1 MTFINN
7 NFQDKK
13 SITKPIIIL
22 LSIALIIGGVYHFFG
37 NEEGVTKSTI
47 NKNQAVRNAGDVI
60 EIVEQ
65 WIDENP
71 EKILVSIQKMQAKAA
86 KGKLEDSSKN
96 ISKNLD
102 KLFDDKAPQYAP
114 KDYDVTIVEFFD
126 YNCGYCKKA
135 RDNVDQL
142 IQDDKKVRVIFKE
155 YPILG
160 AQSIELSTVA
170 LAVQINYPKS
180 YFKFHNALMK
190 SKERSSDGAY
200 KVAKTLGLSVKKLKS
215 TVARD
220 AEKIAKMIE
229 ENHKLGQEVGVTG
242 TPGFIIGEELL
253 PGAYPLDVMKEKIA
267 AVRNK

>member
-13 SITKPIIIL
+13 SISKPILTL
-22 LSIALIIGGVYHFFG
+22 LAIALIIGGVYYFFG
-37 NEEGVTKSTI
+37 NDEGTTGSI
-47 NKNQAVRNAGDVI
+47 NKNQAVRNAGDV
-60 EIVEQ
+60 EKIVAQ

-71 EKILVSIQKMQAKAA
+71 EKILGSIQKMQAKANQN
-86 KGKLEDSSKN
+86 KLKDSSKN
-96 ISKNLD
+96 IAKNKD
-102 KLFDDKAPQYAP
+102 KLFSDKSPQYAP
-114 KDYDVTIVEFFD
+114 KKYDVTIVEFFD

-142 IQDDKKVRVIFKE
+142 IKDDKKVRVIFKE

-160 AQSIELSTVA
+160 PQSIELSTVA
-170 LAVQINYPKS
+170 LAVNINYPKS

-190 SKERSSDGAY
+190 SKERTKDGAY
-200 KVAKTLGLSVKKLKS
+200 KIAKSLGLNVKKLQS

-220 AEKIAKMIE
+220 ADKIAKIID

-267 AVRNK
+267 AARK

>member
-13 SITKPIIIL
+13 SVTKPIIIL
-22 LSIALIIGGVYHFFG
+22 LVIALVIGGVYHFFG
-37 NEEGVTKSTI
+37 DDAESTGSI
-47 NKNQAVRNAGDVI
+47 NKNQAVRNAGDVQ
-60 EIVEQ
+60 EIVAQ
-65 WIDENP
+65 WVDENP
-71 EKILVSIQKMQAKAA
+71 EKILLSIQKMQAKAN
-86 KGKLEDSSKN
+86 KNKLKDASKN
-96 ISKNLD
+96 IAKNKD
-102 KLFDDKAPQYAP
+102 KLFSDKSPQYAP
-114 KDYDVTIVEFFD
+114 RKYDVTIIEFFD

-142 IQDDKKVRVIFKE
+142 IKEDKKVRVIFKE

-160 AQSIELSTVA
+160 PQSIEMSTVA

-190 SKERSSDGAY
+190 SKERGKDGAY
-200 KVAKTLGLSVKKLKS
+200 KIAKSLGLSVKKLKS

-220 AEKIAKMIE
+220 AEKIAKMIS
-229 ENHKLGQEVGVTG
+229 ENHQIGKEIGVTG

-267 AVRNK
+267 AARK

>member
-13 SITKPIIIL
+13 SVTKPIAIL
-22 LSIALIIGGVYHFFG
+22 VVIALIIGGTYHFFG
-37 NEEGVTKSTI
+37 NSEETLETI
-47 NKNQAVRNAGDVI
+47 SKNQAVRTAGDVEEVI
-60 EIVEQ
+60 AQ

-71 EKILVSIQKMQAKAA
+71 EKILVSIQNMQAKAQ
-86 KGKLEDSSKN
+86 K
-96 ISKNLD
+96 D
-102 KLFDDKAPQYAP
+102 KLANASENIGKNKDELFSKDSPQYAP
-114 KDYDVTIVEFFD
+114 KKYDVTIVEFFD

-135 RDNVDQL
+135 RDNVDKL
-142 IQDDKKVRVIFKE
+142 IKEDKKVRVIFKE

-160 AQSIELSTVA
+160 PQSIEMSTVA

-190 SKERSSDGAY
+190 SKERGKDGAF
-200 KVAKTLGLSVKKLKS
+200 KIAKSLGLSVKKLKN
-215 TVARD
+215 TIARD
-220 AEKIAKMIE
+220 AEKIAKIIDQ
-229 ENHKLGQEVGVTG
+229 NHKVGQAIGVTG
-242 TPGFIIGEELL
+242 TPGFVIGEELL

>member
-13 SITKPIIIL
+13 SITKPIAIL
-22 LSIALIIGGVYHFFG
+22 LAIIVVIGGVYHFFG
-37 NEEGVTKSTI
+37 DKEGTSL
-47 NKNQAVRNAGDVI
+47 NKNAAVNNVGDVEEVI
-60 EIVEQ
+60 AQ

-71 EKILVSIQKMQAKAA
+71 EKILLSIQKMQAKANKNKLANASENIA
-86 KGKLEDSSKN
+86 KNK
-96 ISKNLD
+96 D
-102 KLFDDKAPQYAP
+102 KIFDDKSPQFAP
-114 KDYDVTIVEFFD
+114 KKYDVTIVEFFD

-135 RDNVDQL
+135 RDNVDKL
-142 IQDDKKVRVIFKE
+142 LKEDKKVRVIFKE

-160 AQSIELSTVA
+160 PQSIEMSTIA

-190 SKERSSDGAY
+190 SKERGKDGAY
-200 KVAKTLGLSVKKLKS
+200 KIAKSLGLSVRKLKN

-220 AEKIAKMIE
+220 AEKIAKMIS
-229 ENHKLGQEVGVTG
+229 ENHEVGKEVGVTG
-242 TPGFIIGEELL
+242 TPGFIIGDELL

-267 AVRNK
+267 SVRNK